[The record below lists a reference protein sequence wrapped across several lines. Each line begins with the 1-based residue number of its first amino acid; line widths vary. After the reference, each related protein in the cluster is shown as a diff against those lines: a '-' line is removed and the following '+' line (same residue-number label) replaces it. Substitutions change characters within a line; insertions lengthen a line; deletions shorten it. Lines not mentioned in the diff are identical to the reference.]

1 MSEHRLKGK
10 QKIAIVGH
18 GFVGKAIEYG
28 FNTNDVE
35 LMIIDPQYG
44 THVSDLEAFA
54 PDVTFIS
61 VPTPMSEDGTIDDR
75 IIQSVVAEVM
85 EMPTGMVVIKST
97 VTPDVID
104 ELTTRH
110 IGSERIVYNPEFLTE
125 RAALEEFINPK
136 FHIMG
141 GEYEYTK
148 QLKRVYQQYS
158 QCSPCK
164 VFYMTP
170 MEASF
175 VKYGIN
181 SFLATK
187 VLWFNQFKDLLD
199 RYDSRYSVVA
209 NAVGYDKRIGN
220 GHTKVPGFDG
230 KKGFG
235 GSCFPK
241 DTAAIANFA
250 QGSLTVLEEV
260 MDVNNLYRS
269 QYMLDDREK
278 EQNITYNSTVTEQTH
293 FYFNYKTT

>member
-1 MSEHRLKGK
+1 MSEHRINGK

-28 FNTNDVE
+28 FNTNGVE
-35 LMIIDPQYG
+35 LLIIDPQYG
-44 THVSDLEAFA
+44 THVNDLEAFA

-61 VPTPMSEDGTIDDR
+61 VPTPMGEDGTIDDR
-75 IIQSVVAEVM
+75 IIQSVVADVM

-104 ELTTRH
+104 ELTTKH

-141 GEYEYTK
+141 GQPEYTK
-148 QLKRVYQQYS
+148 RLKSIYQQFS
-158 QCSPCK
+158 QCSPCQ

-187 VLWFNQFKDLLD
+187 VLWFNQFKDLID
-199 RYDSRYSVVA
+199 RHDSRYSVVT
-209 NAVGYDKRIGN
+209 NAVGYDQRIGN

-250 QGSLTVLEEV
+250 SGSLTVLEEV
-260 MDVNNLYRS
+260 MGANNLYRS

-278 EQNITYNSTVTEQTH
+278 EQNISYNSTVSE
-293 FYFNYKTT
+293 

>member
-1 MSEHRLKGK
+1 MKDTDLINTK
-10 QKIAIVGH
+10 KIAIVGH

-28 FNTNDVE
+28 FNTKGVE
-35 LMIIDPQYG
+35 LKIVDPQYG
-44 THVSDLEAFA
+44 TSVSDLEDWA

-61 VPTPMSEDGTIDDR
+61 VPTPMGEDGTIDDT
-75 IIQSVVAEVM
+75 IIQSVVTEVM
-85 EMPTGMVVIKST
+85 EIPTGMVVIKST
-97 VTPDVID
+97 VTPDVIN

-141 GEYEYTK
+141 GQPEYTK
-148 QLKRVYQQYS
+148 ELKSLYQQYS
-158 QCSPCK
+158 QCSPCQ

-187 VLWFNQFKDLLD
+187 VLWFNQFKDLID
-199 RYDSRYSVVA
+199 KHDSRYSVVA
-209 NAVGYDKRIGN
+209 NAVGYDERIGN

-250 QGSLTVLEEV
+250 KGRLSVLEEV
-260 MDVNNLYRS
+260 MEVNNVYRS
-269 QYMLDDREK
+269 FYELDDREK
-278 EQNITYNSTVTEQTH
+278 EQNISYNYERSSET
-293 FYFNYKTT
+293 

>member
-1 MSEHRLKGK
+1 MSKHRLKGK

-61 VPTPMSEDGTIDDR
+61 VPTPMGEDGTIDDR

-187 VLWFNQFKDLLD
+187 VLWFNQFKDMID
-199 RYDSRYSVVA
+199 RYGSRYSVVA
-209 NAVGYDKRIGN
+209 NAVGYDERIGN

-278 EQNITYNSTVTEQTH
+278 EQNISYNSTRFEPLDERIYPVS
-293 FYFNYKTT
+293 K

>member
-61 VPTPMSEDGTIDDR
+61 VPTPMGEDGTIDDR

-278 EQNITYNSTVTEQTH
+278 EQNITYNSTVTE
-293 FYFNYKTT
+293 

>member
-61 VPTPMSEDGTIDDR
+61 VPTPMGEDGTIDDR

-85 EMPTGMVVIKST
+85 EMPTGMIVIKST

-187 VLWFNQFKDLLD
+187 VLWFNQYKDLLD

-278 EQNITYNSTVTEQTH
+278 EQNITYNSTQFEPLDERIYPVS
-293 FYFNYKTT
+293 K